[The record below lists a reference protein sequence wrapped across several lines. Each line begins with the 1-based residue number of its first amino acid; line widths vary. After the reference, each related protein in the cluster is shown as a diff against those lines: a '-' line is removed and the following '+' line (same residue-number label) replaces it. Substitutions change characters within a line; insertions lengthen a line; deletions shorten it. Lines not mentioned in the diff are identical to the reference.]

1 MLRHALHGAAGAVAM
16 SVVRAV
22 VKRLGL
28 LRETPPEA
36 ITRQTPLPAWTETAP
51 ARAAGHL
58 GYGAAAGA
66 VFSTLPREVRAQAW
80 AGPAYGVVTWLFFE
94 GVLAPLLGLRQARER
109 RLDERLALLADHVL
123 YGVIV
128 ARPR

>member
-1 MLRHALHGAAGAVAM
+1 M
-16 SVVRAV
+16 SAVRAV

-36 ITRQTPLPAWTETAP
+36 VTRQTSLPPWTETAP

-66 VFSTLPREVRAQAW
+66 LFSILPHEVRGQAW
-80 AGPAYGVVTWLFFE
+80 AGPAYGVATWLFFE

-109 RLDERLALLADHVL
+109 RAVERLVLLGDHVL
-123 YGVIV
+123 YGAVV
-128 ARPR
+128 AAADD